1 MSLTAEAPDDQDVW
15 LDAIGGSA
23 DAWGELFL
31 RHHRAVYNYC
41 FRRTAQWSAAEDLTS
56 AVFLEAWRRR
66 NDVQLYGTSAL
77 PWLFGIAT
85 MLTRNHERTLRRY
98 QAALARIP
106 PPGREDGS
114 ADTGDPADVVAAR
127 LDAERRAAAVL
138 EALARLPRRDRE
150 IVELTASGQLSQGE
164 IAAVLGVAPGTVKS
178 RLSRARKKL
187 GLVGLAENGVPSSG
201 EEI

>member
-41 FRRTAQWSAAEDLTS
+41 FRRTAQWSVAEDLTS

-66 NDVQLYGTSAL
+66 NDVRLYGDSAI
-77 PWLFGIAT
+77 PWLLGIAT

-98 QAALARIP
+98 QAALARIAP
-106 PPGREDGS
+106 PDRGDGES
-114 ADTGDPADVVAAR
+114 DAGDPADVVAAR
-127 LDAERRAAAVL
+127 VDAERRAALVL

-150 IVELTASGQLSQGE
+150 IVGLAASGQLSHGE
-164 IAAVLGVAPGTVKS
+164 IADALGVPVGTVKS

-187 GLVGLAENGVPSSG
+187 GLIGLTDGPSDG
-201 EEI
+201 EEN